1 VPYPPGGAADQL
13 ARVISQEMGTRFDQK
28 VIVENRPGAGAQV
41 AMNVVKNANP
51 SSLGTVLFLADSGA
65 YSLNR
70 HLYQRLN
77 YDVATDLI
85 PMTLAAK
92 APVFLLVNKDSP
104 FKTVQDLVAAGQK
117 QELTYGSP
125 GMGTGTHLLGEMLR
139 KETGARLVHVPYKG
153 AGPALI
159 DAVSGQID
167 FIFDVLTG
175 SRGFLEDGRLR
186 AIAAATTER
195 SPLRPDVPTIAEA
208 GIPNVAFT
216 IWWGISAKAGTPDE
230 DVARLTE
237 QLTAV
242 LKEDAVVKKF
252 VDFGI
257 QIEPS
262 TPQEFADLIE
272 HDAQAMGPTIKAL
285 EITLD

>member
-1 VPYPPGGAADQL
+1 
-13 ARVISQEMGTRFDQK
+13 
-28 VIVENRPGAGAQV
+28 
-41 AMNVVKNANP
+41 
-51 SSLGTVLFLADSGA
+51 
-65 YSLNR
+65 
-70 HLYQRLN
+70 
-77 YDVATDLI
+77 
-85 PMTLAAK
+85 
-92 APVFLLVNKDSP
+92 
-104 FKTVQDLVAAGQK
+104 
-117 QELTYGSP
+117 
-125 GMGTGTHLLGEMLR
+125 MLR

-262 TPQEFADLIE
+262 TPKEFADLIE